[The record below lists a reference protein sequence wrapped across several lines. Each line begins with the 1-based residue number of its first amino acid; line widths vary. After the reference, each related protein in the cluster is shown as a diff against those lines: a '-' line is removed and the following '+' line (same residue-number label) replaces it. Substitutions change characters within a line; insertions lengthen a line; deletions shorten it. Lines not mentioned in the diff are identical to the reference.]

1 MSDLATRIL
10 ERLPKGQIV
19 DRASLAP
26 DANYDSVGRVLNML
40 VKQRKLVRVGRGRYR
55 RALNRNSVSTG
66 TIEGRIERKISRS
79 KRNVFLRKNFEDFG
93 SYDAV
98 GRALKKNTEKGR
110 LIQISKGVYAKA
122 EYSRLTGKPA
132 PLVGIKTLASEALE
146 RLGYKVMPSSL
157 ERSYNQGK
165 STQVPTGRMVA
176 VNKMPRRRIGYDGK
190 YVVFERAR

>member
-10 ERLPKGQIV
+10 ERIPEGQIV
-19 DRASLAP
+19 DRSSLAP

-55 RALNRNSVSTG
+55 RAVNRNSVSTG
-66 TIEGRIERKISRS
+66 TIEDRIQRKISRS

-98 GRALKKNTEKGR
+98 GRALKKNTESGR

-132 PLVGIKTLASEALE
+132 PVVGIKTLASEALE

-157 ERSYNQGK
+157 EKNYNQGR

>member
-10 ERLPKGQIV
+10 ERIPEGQIV
-19 DRASLAP
+19 DRASLASGE
-26 DANYDSVGRVLNML
+26 NYDSLGRILSML
-40 VKQRKLVRVGRGRYR
+40 VRQRKLVRVGRGLYK
-55 RALNRNSVSTG
+55 RAVNRNSVSVD
-66 TIEGRIERKISRS
+66 TIEDRIERKVSRS

-98 GRALKKNTEKGR
+98 GRALKKKTESGR

-122 EYSRLTGKPA
+122 EYSRLIGKPA
-132 PLVGIKTLASEALE
+132 PLVGIKTLATEALV
-146 RLGYKVMPSSL
+146 RLGYKVVPSSL
-157 ERSYNQGK
+157 EKNYNQGR
-165 STQVPTGRMVA
+165 STQVPSGRMVA